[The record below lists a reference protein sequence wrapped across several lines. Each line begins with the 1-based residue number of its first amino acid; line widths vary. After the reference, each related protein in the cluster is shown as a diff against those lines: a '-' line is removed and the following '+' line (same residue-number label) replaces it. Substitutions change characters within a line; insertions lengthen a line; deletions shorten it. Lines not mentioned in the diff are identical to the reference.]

1 MQVGDLVRFPSN
13 GMVGLVVKVAMIDQ
27 QRWYNIA
34 WADGHTGNRL
44 AIELEV
50 INASR

>member
-1 MQVGDLVRFPSN
+1 MQVGDLVRFPNN
-13 GMVGLVVKVAMIDQ
+13 GMVGLVVKVTMAHQ

-44 AIELEV
+44 AKELEV

>member
-1 MQVGDLVRFPSN
+1 MQVGDLVRFPNN

-34 WADGHTGNRL
+34 WVDGHSGNRL
-44 AIELEV
+44 AKELEV

>member
-1 MQVGDLVRFPSN
+1 MKVGDLVKFKN
-13 GMVGLVVKVAMIDQ
+13 NDMLGLVVKVMMAHH

-44 AIELEV
+44 AKELEV